1 MSSAVKPKKFVR
13 MMAKLLGIS
22 KEELRETLFGLPD
35 LVSAE
40 NLRCVVDF
48 AASGARGDD
57 KDGSSEQ
64 RCRGI
69 LTQAL
74 KQKLE
79 EVRPSFVSAA
89 VSLREK
95 LAAGLN
101 QA

>member
-35 LVSAE
+35 LVSDE

-57 KDGSSEQ
+57 EDGSSEQ